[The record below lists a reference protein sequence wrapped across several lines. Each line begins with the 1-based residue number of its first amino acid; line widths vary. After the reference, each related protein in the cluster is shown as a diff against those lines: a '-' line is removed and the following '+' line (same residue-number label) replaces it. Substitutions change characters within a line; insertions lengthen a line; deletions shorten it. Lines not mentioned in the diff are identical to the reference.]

1 MRTHTP
7 LRFML
12 HSTSRYPC
20 NVRLK
25 KDAWS
30 EHCRNLQ
37 RLGDPEFVVGV
48 LVNRA
53 DAKPTLRT
61 CYYIR
66 TCALNLGGV
75 ARVAAGRF
83 IRCTA
88 SGRTGP
94 RERKN
99 LSQYSVCV
107 SCRVH
112 RCCVHCA
119 LSPCGALDLCGYKHQ
134 RGVVKRRIAGVE
146 KT

>member
-1 MRTHTP
+1 
-7 LRFML
+7 ML

-20 NVRLK
+20 NVRLR

-61 CYYIR
+61 CHYIR
-66 TCALNLGGV
+66 TCALNLRGV

-83 IRCTA
+83 LRCTA

-94 RERKN
+94 RERKTYHSTVFVF
-99 LSQYSVCV
+99 LAGRIVVAHIARYRRAGHSIYAGTSTSVV
-107 SCRVH
+107 SSR
-112 RCCVHCA
+112 
-119 LSPCGALDLCGYKHQ
+119 GALPVWKKLGLH
-134 RGVVKRRIAGVE
+134 G
-146 KT
+146 